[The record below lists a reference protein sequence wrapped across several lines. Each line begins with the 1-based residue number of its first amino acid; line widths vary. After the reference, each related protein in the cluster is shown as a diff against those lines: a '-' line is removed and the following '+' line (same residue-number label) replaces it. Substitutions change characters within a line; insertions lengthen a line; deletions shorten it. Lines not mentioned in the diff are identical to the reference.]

1 MSMSEVDERR
11 IAEIAKGA
19 PRVLRGA
26 PNQAARDDA
35 RKVVEV
41 MALLGR
47 RKRGGGDGGGG
58 S

>member
-1 MSMSEVDERR
+1 MSEVDERR

-26 PNQAARDDA
+26 SNQEAGGDA

-47 RKRGGGDGGGG
+47 RKRGGGDGGGEP
-58 S
+58 